1 MANREMPIDKGVK
14 RGQPSREKVRE
25 WSEKY
30 AVIRPQVLSNDAA
43 YKRIAT
49 DDEDAERNWDY
60 RTVRKHLEHQLPLG
74 AGNTIQAVAEFVSF
88 MESRRPIQRV
98 VAEFEE
104 AAPIQEVAGSLAKVV
119 GHIIRENPRPDQGLR
134 ALAALLSGGF
144 PLDHRSL

>member
-1 MANREMPIDKGVK
+1 MANREMSIDKGVK
-14 RGQPSREKVRE
+14 RGPPSREKVME
-25 WSEKY
+25 WNEKY
-30 AVIRPQVLSNDAA
+30 AMIRPQVLSNDAA

-49 DDEDAERNWDY
+49 EDKDADRNWDY
-60 RTVRKHLEHQLPLG
+60 RTVRRHLERQLPLG
-74 AGNTIQAVAEFVSF
+74 TGNTMQTVAEFVSF
-88 MESRRPIQRV
+88 MESRRPIQQV

-119 GHIIRENPRPDQGLR
+119 GQIIRENPRPDQGLR

>member
-1 MANREMPIDKGVK
+1 MANREMPIDRGAK

-30 AVIRPQVLSNDAA
+30 AMIRPQVLSNDAA
-43 YKRIAT
+43 YKRIAAE
-49 DDEDAERNWDY
+49 DEDRDRNWDY
-60 RTVRKHLEHQLPLG
+60 RTVKKHLERQLPLG
-74 AGNTIQAVAEFVSF
+74 TGNAVQAMAEFVSF

-104 AAPIQEVAGSLAKVV
+104 VAPIQEVAASLAKVV
-119 GHIIRENPRPDQGLR
+119 AQVIRENPRPDQGLR
-134 ALAALLSGGF
+134 AVAALLLGGF